1 MSNWRLVKTEVLKNV
16 EPEFMEEAFAR
27 MGYAPDFDVKEITA
41 LKRKIWLTE
50 NIIVGCWIFLLLF
63 GYFNWDNWVPLL
75 VIALIGLYIQKKHYK
90 KQLKQKEYLAKIV
103 EERTIELRIQ
113 RDQILKE
120 SKELSNALQA
130 LEKAQNELVQKERLA
145 TVGQLTQGLVD
156 RILNPINYINNF
168 AGLSSN
174 LVDDLR
180 KNLEEGKAALPKDTY
195 EDSLDILDMLDSN
208 LKKIGQH
215 GYNTMRVVKGMEE
228 MLKDRHGDITQVD
241 LEDLCQVAVKTFT
254 KQFQQEVEG
263 KHIRIEVTAPGGP
276 VMAEVYIEQMH
287 KVLFSLLKNSLY
299 ALSKKL
305 QKEAFEPLI
314 RITVE
319 NIPNDTASIAIYDN
333 GIGIEDQI
341 KSKIF
346 EPFFTTKPT
355 SEAAGVGLYLCREMI
370 LNHQGSIIV
379 KSKKDVS
386 TEFIITI
393 PVKLKTTT
401 HHE

>member
-1 MSNWRLVKTEVLKNV
+1 M
-16 EPEFMEEAFAR
+16 A
-27 MGYAPDFDVKEITA
+27 DFDVKEITA

-120 SKELSNALQA
+120 SKELSDALQA

-174 LVDDLR
+174 LVSDLR
-180 KNLEEGKAALPKDTY
+180 KNLEEGKATLPQDTFD
-195 EDSLDILDMLDSN
+195 DSMDILDMLDSN
-208 LKKIGQH
+208 LQKIGQH
-215 GYNTMRVVKGMEE
+215 GYNTMRVVKAMEE
-228 MLKDRHGDITQVD
+228 MLKDRHGDISQVD
-241 LEDLCQVAVKTFT
+241 IVDLCRVVVKNFT
-254 KQFQQEVEG
+254 KQFQQELDE
-263 KHIRIEVTAPGGP
+263 KHIRIDVVATPGDA
-276 VMAEVYIEQMH
+276 VMAEVYIEQMQ

-305 QKEAFEPLI
+305 QKESFEPHI
-314 RITVE
+314 RISVE
-319 NIPNDTASIAIYDN
+319 SIPNDTVSISIFDN

-379 KSKKDVS
+379 KSEKDIS

-393 PVKLKTTT
+393 PVKLKTT

>member
-1 MSNWRLVKTEVLKNV
+1 M
-16 EPEFMEEAFAR
+16 
-27 MGYAPDFDVKEITA
+27 
-41 LKRKIWLTE
+41 
-50 NIIVGCWIFLLLF
+50 
-63 GYFNWDNWVPLL
+63 
-75 VIALIGLYIQKKHYK
+75 IALIGLYIQKKHYK

-120 SKELSNALQA
+120 SKELSDALQA